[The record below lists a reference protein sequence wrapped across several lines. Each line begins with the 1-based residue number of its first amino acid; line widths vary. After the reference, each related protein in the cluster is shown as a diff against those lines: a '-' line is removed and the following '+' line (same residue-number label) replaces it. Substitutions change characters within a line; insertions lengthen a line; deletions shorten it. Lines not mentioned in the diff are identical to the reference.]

1 MLPALLPALLLAV
14 VSVAHSQSGYP
25 RKPILMLMPLLPEVP
40 TVAESLPGFEL
51 FSSFAVVTPAGT
63 PKEIVARLNAE
74 IAKSTQDPAVREK
87 LVAQGFGVIASS
99 PEELARRTREQLESY
114 RRLFKEVG
122 IRAE

>member
-1 MLPALLPALLLAV
+1 MLRALLPALLLAV

-25 RKPILMLMPLLPEVP
+25 RKPILMLVPLLPEVP
-40 TVAESLPGFEL
+40 TVAESLPGFEF

-74 IAKSTQDPAVREK
+74 IAKATQDPAVREK